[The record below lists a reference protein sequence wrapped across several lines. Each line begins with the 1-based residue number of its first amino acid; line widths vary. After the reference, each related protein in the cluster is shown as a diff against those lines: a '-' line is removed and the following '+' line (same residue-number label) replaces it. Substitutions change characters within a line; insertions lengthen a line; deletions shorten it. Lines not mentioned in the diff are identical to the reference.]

1 MSFVN
6 VNSALI
12 TDVGSVN
19 TRLVLVD
26 LVEGQ
31 YRLVSSSRAR
41 STAEPPLN
49 SVSAGLERAVRQMTA
64 LTGRGLLSPDP
75 EQMLIMP
82 ETGGQGV
89 DEFLATASAGRPLRV
104 FVVGLTPEVSLASGR
119 RVLAG
124 SYVSITDTLSL
135 DDQRGEE
142 AQINAILR
150 GEPDL
155 ILIVGGTNE
164 GASDTL
170 LGLVRVVERALSL
183 VLRGATPTVLYAGN
197 ESLRKQVRDILGPV
211 TKVFFARNV
220 RPVTS
225 EEQLFPAQI
234 ELSMVFDDYR
244 GRSPGGFR
252 EIGRHSQ
259 VGIVPTTQGYISAI
273 RHLLQL
279 PARGIGPLLVDV
291 GSANSAVV
299 SGLKGEPQYRIR
311 TDMGVGHNIVQA
323 LEAVTPQAVM
333 RWLPFEMTEEALWD
347 YAYNKALHPA
357 TVPGT
362 AEDLQIEQA
371 LAREIVRLLFREA
384 RAEWELGRS
393 EVMPPFEPVIAAGA
407 VLTEAQHPGIAAML
421 LLDALQPVGMTRLY
435 ADPHNLLSSLGVL
448 AYVKPLM
455 TVQAL
460 EAGALVNL
468 GTAFS
473 PMGRIRAGQEAMRI
487 NIRTPDGQVINKV
500 LRGGE
505 IWMAPVLPGVK
516 VRVQVRLR
524 RGLSINGKRRFKLSV
539 EAGAAGIIFDARG
552 RPLVLPRPKDRAARY
567 MAWQIA
573 MTGQED
579 ALVDLPVPSGLD
591 DMFPN
596 LEEGE
601 AQGQSQGQEG
611 AADALLS

>member
-12 TDVGSVN
+12 ADVGSVN
-19 TRLVLVD
+19 TRLVLID

-31 YRLVSSSRAR
+31 YRLVSSARAR

-49 SVSAGLERAVRQMTA
+49 SVGTGLERAIAQMTA
-64 LTGRGLLSPDP
+64 LTGRALISPDP
-75 EQMLIMP
+75 EQMLLIP

-89 DEFLATASAGRPLRV
+89 DEFLATSSAGRPLRV

-124 SYVSITDTLSL
+124 SYIAITDTLSL
-135 DDQRGEE
+135 DDLRSEE
-142 AQINAILR
+142 DQINAILR

-164 GASDTL
+164 GADETL

-197 ESLRKQVRDILGPV
+197 ESLRRQVRDILSPV

-220 RPVTS
+220 RPVTG

-244 GRSPGGFR
+244 GRSPGGFGD
-252 EIGRHSQ
+252 IGRHSQ

-273 RHLLQL
+273 RHLAQL
-279 PARGIGPLLVDV
+279 PTRGIGPLLVDV

-299 SGLKGEPQYRIR
+299 AGLKGEPQYRIR
-311 TDMGVGHNIVQA
+311 TDIGVGHNIVHA
-323 LEAVTPQAVM
+323 LETVTPQAVM
-333 RWLPFEMTEEALWD
+333 RWLPFEITEEALWD
-347 YAYNKALHPA
+347 YAYNKALRPA

-371 LAREIVRLLFREA
+371 LAREMVRTVFHEA
-384 RAEWELGRS
+384 RAEWGLGRS
-393 EVMPPFEPVIAAGA
+393 DLMPSFDPVIATGA
-407 VLTEAQHPGIAAML
+407 VLTDAQHPGFSAML

-435 ADPHNLLSSLGVL
+435 TDPHNLLSSLGVL

-460 EAGALVNL
+460 EAGGLVNL
-468 GTAFS
+468 GMAFS
-473 PMGRIRAGQEAMRI
+473 PLGRARAGQDAMRI
-487 NIRTPDGQVINKV
+487 NIRTADGQVINKTV
-500 LRGGE
+500 RGGE
-505 IWMAPVLPGVK
+505 IWMAPILPGVK
-516 VRVQVRLR
+516 AKVQLRLR
-524 RGLSINGKRRFKLSV
+524 RGLSINGKRRLKLNV
-539 EAGAAGIIFDARG
+539 EAGPAGIIFDARG
-552 RPLVLPRPKDRAARY
+552 RLLALPRPKDRAARF
-567 MAWQIA
+567 MAWQLA

-579 ALVDLPVPSGLD
+579 SLVDLTAPSGMD
-591 DMFPN
+591 DIFPD
-596 LEEGE
+596 LEQNA
-601 AQGQSQGQEG
+601 AQDQTGGR
-611 AADALLS
+611 